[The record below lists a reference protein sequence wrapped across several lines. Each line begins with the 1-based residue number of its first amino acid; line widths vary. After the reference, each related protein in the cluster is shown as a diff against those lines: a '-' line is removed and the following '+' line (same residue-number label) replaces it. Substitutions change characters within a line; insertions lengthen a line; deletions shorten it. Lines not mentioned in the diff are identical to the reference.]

1 MTNLTRR
8 WEEVILPANELKKH
22 YFVSVNHGL
31 IQEVRN
37 DSNEFDVLLTADEL
51 TTLQNL
57 LDNLQKG
64 DEYAFRRAFVPYKSA
79 DHDEAIDQFDE
90 QTIQLFQY
98 LRQHGSIETQQTI
111 DELGVLAKLRN
122 TGYQDKGYDGGSPT
136 NK

>member
-1 MTNLTRR
+1 M
-8 WEEVILPANELKKH
+8 PANELKKH

>member
-1 MTNLTRR
+1 MANLTGR
-8 WEEVILPANELKKH
+8 WEEVILPANE
-22 YFVSVNHGL
+22 
-31 IQEVRN
+31 
-37 DSNEFDVLLTADEL
+37 FDVLLSADEL

-90 QTIQLFQY
+90 QQLFQY
-98 LRQHGSIETQQTI
+98 LRQHGSLETQQTI